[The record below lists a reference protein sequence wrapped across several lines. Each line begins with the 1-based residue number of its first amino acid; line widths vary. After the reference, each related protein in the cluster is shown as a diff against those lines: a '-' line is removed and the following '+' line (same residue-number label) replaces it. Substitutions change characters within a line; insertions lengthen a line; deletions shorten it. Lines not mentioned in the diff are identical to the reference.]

1 MVMRPPDELQSLYS
15 AAEWERFEAGVRHW
29 LGEDQEPSSLS
40 AGLLSVDAALLAPSA
55 FTYAVAARGWMLR
68 LGLDDLAERIEPS
81 AFTDT
86 DVFAL
91 RGTEE

>member
-15 AAEWERFEAGVRHW
+15 PAEWERFEAGVRHW
-29 LGEDQEPSSLS
+29 LGEDLEPSSLS
-40 AGLLSVDAALLAPSA
+40 AGLLTVDGALLSPSA
-55 FTYAVAARGWMLR
+55 FTYARAAREWVLR